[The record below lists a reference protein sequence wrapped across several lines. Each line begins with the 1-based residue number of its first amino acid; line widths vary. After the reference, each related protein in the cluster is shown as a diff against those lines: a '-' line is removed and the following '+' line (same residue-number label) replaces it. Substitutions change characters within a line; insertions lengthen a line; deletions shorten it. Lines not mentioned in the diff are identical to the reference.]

1 MHACFSCFPWYAFV
15 KGFCGSLETDIV
27 FDGVNAGVDADRV
40 LLKNDLLLDQSVHLL
55 FEEVALVAIVDL
67 DLVEILLQV
76 SNVFD
81 DFLQDVIGGLSGVML
96 ESSTLWSEQLHLL
109 FIVLQKF
116 DRFFAVSL

>member
-1 MHACFSCFPWYAFV
+1 MR
-15 KGFCGSLETDIV
+15 SLESDIV
-27 FDGVNAGVDADRV
+27 FNGVDTGVDADCV

-55 FEEVALVAIVDL
+55 FEEIALVSIVDL

-76 SNVFD
+76 GNIFND
-81 DFLQDVIGGLSGVML
+81 LLQDVVGGLCGVML
-96 ESSTLWSEQLHLL
+96 ECSTLRSEQLHFF